1 MYHPSFT
8 VNPEG
13 KRQDQAYEEKLAL
26 IHAENRER
34 LKAARAA
41 QNETSL
47 SQQDDGESVRKVAR
61 TREIPP
67 AVQADYQTDPASGNN
82 TNLSETTQQG
92 YREQQNP
99 MEAGYSNSPLPTNI
113 STTPS
118 APHPNGISPSTAPSS
133 HPRGTKRTR
142 TSSTSPSPPPPPPSH
157 LPQHTPLSPFQH
169 PPAIPPPPF
178 KASDHA
184 SDNKSHLL
192 LACTGSV
199 ATIKLPL
206 ILHALSQHA
215 SILSIIVLLTRAATR
230 FLAAQSAEQPHWA
243 TLRAVPAVQAV
254 FTDEDEW
261 ARPWTRGAPIL
272 HVELRR
278 WADLLLVAPLSAAA
292 MGRLVAGIGEDLLGE
307 VCRAWDTDAGIDGPP
322 RFGRRVDG
330 GVDGVGGGG
339 ANAAT
344 NVNASANTSVAKRSA
359 VGGDMMSSKYATPS
373 FTPIRPAKP
382 LAPVHKRRKVIV
394 VAPAMNTAMWK
405 HPVTK
410 TQMRVLEWDWG
421 VNRDG
426 WIEVLRPQEKALACG
441 DTGDGAM
448 MEWTKIVKVIE
459 DRMDLGKDR
468 RLEEGA
474 ERDAKR
480 ART

>member
-1 MYHPSFT
+1 MQADHSNPTNNSITPSG
-8 VNPEG
+8 PHH
-13 KRQDQAYEEKLAL
+13 D
-26 IHAENRER
+26 
-34 LKAARAA
+34 
-41 QNETSL
+41 S
-47 SQQDDGESVRKVAR
+47 
-61 TREIPP
+61 IPP
-67 AVQADYQTDPASGNN
+67 P
-82 TNLSETTQQG
+82 
-92 YREQQNP
+92 
-99 MEAGYSNSPLPTNI
+99 
-113 STTPS
+113 
-118 APHPNGISPSTAPSS
+118 TAPSPN
-133 HPRGTKRTR
+133 PRGTKRTR
-142 TSSTSPSPPPPPPSH
+142 TSSTSPSPPPPH
-157 LPQHTPLSPFQH
+157 LPHHTPLSPFQH
-169 PPAIPPPPF
+169 PPTISSPPF

-184 SDNKSHLL
+184 QDKKSHLL

-206 ILHALSQHA
+206 ILQALSAHT
-215 SILSIIVLLTRAATR
+215 SSLSVIVLLTRAATR

-243 TLRAVPAVQAV
+243 TLRGFQGVQAV

-278 WADLLLVAPLSAAA
+278 WADLLVVAPLSAAA
-292 MGRLVAGIGEDLLGE
+292 MGRMVVGIGEDLLGE
-307 VCRAWDTDAGIDGPP
+307 VVRAWDVDAGIDGPP
-322 RFGRRVDG
+322 
-330 GVDGVGGGG
+330 
-339 ANAAT
+339 
-344 NVNASANTSVAKRSA
+344 
-359 VGGDMMSSKYATPS
+359 
-373 FTPIRPAKP
+373 
-382 LAPVHKRRKVIV
+382 RKVIV

-459 DRMDLGKDR
+459 DRMDLRKDR
-468 RLEEGA
+468 GFEEGA

-480 ART
+480 ARA